1 MNQRTKSC
9 SNSNSERNATWQ
21 MMQYLSCSSPVVP
34 APTTNNN
41 LFINST
47 IPTTTAVRRRTMDP
61 KLIKP
66 PPQDLSIFIGTHYPS
81 PHDHDQRDLI
91 NQTLELFPLR
101 SGGVNDRNGSSQ
113 KENEITIEAM
123 NGTNLCAP
131 ACQFF
136 EFLPL
141 KN

>member
-1 MNQRTKSC
+1 MNQRTRSC

-34 APTTNNN
+34 APTTTNNH

-47 IPTTTAVRRRTMDP
+47 IPTTTVVRRRTMDP

-66 PPQDLSIFIGTHYPS
+66 PPQDLSISIGPHYPS
-81 PHDHDQRDLI
+81 PHDLI
-91 NQTLELFPLR
+91 SQTLELFPLR
-101 SGGVNDRNGSSQ
+101 SGGVNDQNGSSQ

-123 NGTNLCAP
+123 NGTNLSAP